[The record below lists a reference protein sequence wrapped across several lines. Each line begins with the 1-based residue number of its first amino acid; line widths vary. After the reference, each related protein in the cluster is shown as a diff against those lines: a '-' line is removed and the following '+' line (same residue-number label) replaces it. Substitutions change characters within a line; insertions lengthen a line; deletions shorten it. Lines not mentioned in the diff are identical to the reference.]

1 MTLTAARGG
10 IVQFNGPLFVSRR
23 LREPLAACLWPLI
36 RLLTGGGVF
45 LSFLVLL
52 HSTTPF
58 TKIINNEF
66 SPKISFRLNMTFVT

>member
-10 IVQFNGPLFVSRR
+10 IGQFYGPLFVSRR

-36 RLLTGGGVF
+36 RPVTGGGVF

-58 TKIINNEF
+58 TEIINNYF
-66 SPKISFRLNMTFVT
+66 PPK